1 MLDFDASDPQPED
14 TDICSETLDF
24 DASDTQ
30 PDIDSETED
39 GFNPQEDFGW
49 ELGQEVSSIEADIC
63 WDSSQETEKYD
74 AWDPQG
80 MFLEDFFPEL
90 FFSW

>member
-30 PDIDSETED
+30 PDIDSETGD
-39 GFNPQEDFGW
+39 GFNPQEDFG
-49 ELGQEVSSIEADIC
+49 
-63 WDSSQETEKYD
+63 
-74 AWDPQG
+74 
-80 MFLEDFFPEL
+80 
-90 FFSW
+90 